1 MSRFTVVLKG
11 QYLLHRA
18 RPESSQS
25 QQTLQVILLNSFNP
39 SLRSASLWNE
49 KHQGMRF
56 SCRSLDLLFQML
68 ALKFSRKMQR
78 EEKQA
83 FPPNVLRVA
92 FREDM
97 RAFSWAIITCFWCYL
112 GLGVCWY
119 DSYVFLCNL
128 LVSAL
133 HERLSAGCISEATT
147 PTRRPVERHSTLW
160 HHEPSRL
167 DWNSGTAVFSWQLFS
182 NATVWTLW
190 PKCMQVGWNTPITDG
205 ATQYL
210 APTSLT
216 LGMPSTQSRLRCFD
230 EPPDDIFTL
239 DNLFPAGC
247 STQMIHRQSQEIH
260 KNPHKTRNRKQYAP

>member
-1 MSRFTVVLKG
+1 
-11 QYLLHRA
+11 
-18 RPESSQS
+18 
-25 QQTLQVILLNSFNP
+25 
-39 SLRSASLWNE
+39 
-49 KHQGMRF
+49 
-56 SCRSLDLLFQML
+56 ML
-68 ALKFSRKMQR
+68 ALKFSRKTQR

-92 FREDM
+92 FRDDM
-97 RAFSWAIITCFWCYL
+97 RAFSWAIKTCFWCYL

-133 HERLSAGCISEATT
+133 HERLLAGCISEATT

-205 ATQYL
+205 AAQYL

-216 LGMPSTQSRLRCFD
+216 LGMPSTQSHLRCFD

-247 STQMIHRQSQEIH
+247 STQMIHRQLEEIH